1 MQSKKWDSHVRPIK
15 ERITDESHQSKSEKL
30 LWLGSKNRVA
40 IAAVMQPKSKNWTLR
55 AQRMMTAE
63 FWVVTTT
70 NDVNQKGRQHLNHF
84 ISSLVIN
91 PLFSR
96 NLIVDGFTRRTMY
109 EKDGVRV
116 VSIFNIFDA
125 PATSF
130 SSINF
135 QNT

>member
-70 NDVNQKGRQHLNHF
+70 DNVNQKRAATPQSFYFVFSNQ
-84 ISSLVIN
+84 SVIQQ
-91 PLFSR
+91 
-96 NLIVDGFTRRTMY
+96 
-109 EKDGVRV
+109 K
-116 VSIFNIFDA
+116 FD
-125 PATSF
+125 S
-130 SSINF
+130 
-135 QNT
+135 